1 MNREKKYVIAY
12 NKKHFQVSHNC
23 ENRLQWLST
32 QIIPC
37 LQYFLYAT
45 NTQSGVRTLL
55 ESRVIGLCELST
67 RIYWLNVK
75 TNQEMETNVDSL
87 KALPCH
93 PDPQEAPGSAGG
105 QPGLWWRTSLAG
117 VRGQLTV
124 TAQRRLSARLV
135 TVTGPPSNKAP
146 LTQAARAQGR
156 LGAQPGQ
163 WPDTCYIKIKP
174 DIGGQDQTPPA
185 WHQRETNNEIVMY
198 LNIINRGKHFL
209 PVWWKN
215 QKAPMTRA
223 KIVGK

>member
-75 TNQEMETNVDSL
+75 TKKEMETWVDSL
-87 KALPCH
+87 KALHCTVTLTPRR
-93 PDPQEAPGSAGG
+93 PLG
-105 QPGLWWRTSLAG
+105 QPGVSLASDG
-117 VRGQLTV
+117 GHHWLEWEVSWLWQP
-124 TAQRRLSARLV
+124 SADWAPGWWQWLGRLV
-135 TVTGPPSNKAP
+135 T
-146 LTQAARAQGR
+146 R
-156 LGAQPGQ
+156 LLSPRQPGLL
-163 WPDTCYIKIKP
+163 
-174 DIGGQDQTPPA
+174 GGWELSPA
-185 WHQRETNNEIVMY
+185 SGQI
-198 LNIINRGKHFL
+198 
-209 PVWWKN
+209 PVTSK
-215 QKAPMTRA
+215 
-223 KIVGK
+223 